1 MDSNLKALRLSL
13 GLTQGEFAKSVG
25 VAKST
30 YSNYEI
36 GFREP
41 RSDFWSFVAKKY
53 DVTID
58 YLLGLSSDPHTYS
71 DGTVKGP
78 RFVVTSA
85 ERSYLSKVRAL
96 DDSGRALVKMVID
109 HEHERCS
116 APAAEAAPADDD
128 SNVVNLTGLFPH
140 LGLASAGPGALAQ
153 DAPVDWEQRG
163 HAPRGAT
170 ATMTIKGHSMEPLYH
185 DGDLIWVDTTR
196 PAEKVGRPYYVYFI
210 VSRFSRK
217 SRKIFRLV
225 LFCCVIYGV
234 VGAVGRKRH
243 DDGIDKT
250 QGKVCHP
257 VSLSRK
263 QHGQHQHQHG
273 DDVRKN
279 TGRDFG
285 HKPNALKELRYHADK
300 QHGPGVGAEAP
311 PSQKFVHFLLLI
323 FASNGLR
330 PAR

>member
-78 RFVVTSA
+78 RFVVTSV

-116 APAAEAAPADDD
+116 APAEEAAPADDD

-153 DAPVDWEQRG
+153 DAPIDWEQRS

-196 PAEKVGRPYYVYFI
+196 PAEDGEI
-210 VSRFSRK
+210 
-217 SRKIFRLV
+217 
-225 LFCCVIYGV
+225 GV
-234 VGAVGRKRH
+234 FAVDGQTYCKR
-243 DDGIDKT
+243 
-250 QGKVCHP
+250 
-257 VSLSRK
+257 
-263 QHGQHQHQHG
+263 
-273 DDVRKN
+273 
-279 TGRDFG
+279 
-285 HKPNALKELRYHADK
+285 LRYVDGRAVLESINPACGNIIVTQDDAR
-300 QHGPGVGAEAP
+300 QIGRVV
-311 PSQKFVHFLLLI
+311 QK
-323 FASNGLR
+323 
-330 PAR
+330 